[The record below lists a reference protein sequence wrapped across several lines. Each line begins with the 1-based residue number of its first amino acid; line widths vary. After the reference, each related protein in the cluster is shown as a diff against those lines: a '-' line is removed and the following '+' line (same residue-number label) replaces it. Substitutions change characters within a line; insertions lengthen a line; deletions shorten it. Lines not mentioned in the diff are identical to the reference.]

1 MSLHPIDR
9 SEIPEKIAELG
20 HKLLGENNMYRLIGD
35 RLAELVK
42 DEDFIDMYSS
52 IGGPALSP
60 VILSFVLIFQ
70 MLEKLPDRLAA
81 EAVRL
86 RIDWKY
92 ALHLPLDWVGFHF
105 TNLSHF
111 RDRLLKHE
119 AEYRFFERLLQEVIE
134 MGFIR
139 RRGKQRTDS
148 MSVLGLI
155 AKLSQLE
162 MIWETLRMAL
172 KAIQA
177 RDEKWLEQTVPET
190 YLKQYIIRQHDY
202 DLKDDKVADALRQ
215 AGADGL
221 WLLQQVEKGSAELQ
235 DLKEA
240 I

>member
-92 ALHLPLDWVGFHF
+92 ALHLPLDWGIPVLRAVAARSDRNGFHPA
-105 TNLSHF
+105 TRQTAN
-111 RDRLLKHE
+111 RLD
-119 AEYRFFERLLQEVIE
+119 ERA
-134 MGFIR
+134 
-139 RRGKQRTDS
+139 RTDS
-148 MSVLGLI
+148 
-155 AKLSQLE
+155 
-162 MIWETLRMAL
+162 
-172 KAIQA
+172 QA
-177 RDEKWLEQTVPET
+177 QP
-190 YLKQYIIRQHDY
+190 
-202 DLKDDKVADALRQ
+202 
-215 AGADGL
+215 AGNDMGNAANG
-221 WLLQQVEKGSAELQ
+221 VESYPGSR
-235 DLKEA
+235 
-240 I
+240 